1 MVEKKAVGR
10 ESFPFLPAA
19 RKEADCLE
27 GRKGSVDFPDR
38 EAAYRGEVLKAP
50 GRLAP
55 KAKEGDVE
63 TEGLAPDD
71 REVEVEKQVEVRLE
85 VGIEAYRE
93 KVAGV

>member
-1 MVEKKAVGR
+1 MVEKEAVGR
-10 ESFPFLPAA
+10 KSFLFLPAA
-19 RKEADCLE
+19 REEADRLE
-27 GRKGSVDFPDR
+27 GREASVDFPDR
-38 EAAYRGEVLKAP
+38 EAAYRGEVLEAP

-55 KAKEGDVE
+55 EAEEGNVE
-63 TEGLAPDD
+63 AEGLAPDD